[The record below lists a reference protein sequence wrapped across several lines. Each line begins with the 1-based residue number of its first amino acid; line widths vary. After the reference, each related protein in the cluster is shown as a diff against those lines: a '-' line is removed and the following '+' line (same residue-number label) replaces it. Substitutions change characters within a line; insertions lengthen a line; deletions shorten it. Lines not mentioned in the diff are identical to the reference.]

1 MKKAISFFLLLLC
14 LIVVNETYA
23 YSPKSLPISQNSD
36 QWQVNI
42 AEPKKANKK
51 KLQAKKDEFQTYQFS
66 VKNVGNSEVY
76 NVHVEVFRNEPKTK
90 YELFSLKESRL
101 ASGKTGF
108 EHANFPVA
116 TKADEVDVI
125 ITWQEH
131 PFRSMRNGQKVESRK
146 FKEHFVFKAKKIN
159 EMRINSH

>member
-23 YSPKSLPISQNSD
+23 YSPKALPISQNSD
-36 QWQVNI
+36 QWKVNI
-42 AEPKKANKK
+42 DEPKNNDKNM
-51 KLQAKKDEFQTYQFS
+51 LQAKKDEFNTYQFS

-76 NVHVEVFRNEPKTK
+76 NVQVEVFRNEPNTKTK
-90 YELFSLKESRL
+90 HELFSRKESRL

-108 EHANFPVA
+108 KHANFPVS
-116 TKADEVDVI
+116 TKANEVDVI

-146 FKEHFVFKAKKIN
+146 FKEHFVFKDEKN
-159 EMRINSH
+159 N

>member
-1 MKKAISFFLLLLC
+1 MKKVISFFLLLLC

-42 AEPKKANKK
+42 DEPKNISKNT
-51 KLQAKKDEFQTYQFS
+51 LQAKIDKFQTYHFS

-76 NVHVEVFRNEPKTK
+76 NVQVEVFRNEPNTKTK

-108 EHANFPVA
+108 RHANFPVA

-146 FKEHFVFKAKKIN
+146 FKEHFVFKETKK
-159 EMRINSH
+159 

>member
-42 AEPKKANKK
+42 DEPKKISNKV
-51 KLQAKKDEFQTYQFS
+51 LQAKKDEFQTYQFS
-66 VKNVGNSEVY
+66 VKNVGKNEVY
-76 NVHVEVFRNEPKTK
+76 NVQVEVFRNEPNMKTK
-90 YELFSLKESRL
+90 YELFSRKESHL

-108 EHANFPVA
+108 KHANFPVS

-146 FKEHFVFKAKKIN
+146 FKEHFVFKDEKK
-159 EMRINSH
+159 

>member
-1 MKKAISFFLLLLC
+1 MFC

-42 AEPKKANKK
+42 DKPKKQTRICF
-51 KLQAKKDEFQTYQFS
+51 KLKNEFQTYHFS

-76 NVHVEVFRNEPKTK
+76 NVNVEVFRNEPKTKTK

-108 EHANFPVA
+108 EQANLPVA
-116 TKADEVDVI
+116 TKADEVDVM

-131 PFRSMRNGQKVESRK
+131 PFRSMRNGQKWSLENLKSIL
-146 FKEHFVFKAKKIN
+146 F
-159 EMRINSH
+159 

>member
-1 MKKAISFFLLLLC
+1 MKKTISFFLLLLC

-23 YSPKSLPISQNSD
+23 YSPNSLPISQNSN

-42 AEPKKANKK
+42 DEPKKTSKNM
-51 KLQAKKDEFQTYQFS
+51 LQAKKDEFQTYHFS

-76 NVHVEVFRNEPKTK
+76 NVQVEVFRNEPNTKTK

-108 EHANFPVA
+108 RHANFPVA

-125 ITWQEH
+125 ITWQEY
-131 PFRSMRNGQKVESRK
+131 PFRSMRSGQKVGSRK
-146 FKEHFVFKAKKIN
+146 FKEHFVFKESKK
-159 EMRINSH
+159 

>member
-1 MKKAISFFLLLLC
+1 MQKAISFFLLLFC

-23 YSPKSLPISQNSD
+23 YSLKSLPISQNSD

-42 AEPKKANKK
+42 DKPKKTNKNM
-51 KLQAKKDEFQTYQFS
+51 LQAKKEEFQTYHFS

-76 NVHVEVFRNEPKTK
+76 NVNVEVFRNEPNKKTK

-108 EHANFPVA
+108 EHANLPVA

-146 FKEHFVFKAKKIN
+146 FKEHFVFKEAKK
-159 EMRINSH
+159 

>member
-1 MKKAISFFLLLLC
+1 MKKALSFFFLLFC

-42 AEPKKANKK
+42 DEVKKTSEKLLQPKKGV
-51 KLQAKKDEFQTYQFS
+51 FQTYHFS
-66 VKNVGNSEVY
+66 VKNIGKSEVY
-76 NVHVEVFRNEPKTK
+76 NVQVEVFRNEPNTKTK

-108 EHANFPVA
+108 EHANFPVS
-116 TKADEVDVI
+116 TKADEVNVI

-131 PFRSMRNGQKVESRK
+131 PFRSMRNGQKVEARK
-146 FKEHFVFKAKKIN
+146 FKEHFVFKEEK
-159 EMRINSH
+159 

>member
-1 MKKAISFFLLLLC
+1 MKKTISFFLLLLC
-14 LIVVNETYA
+14 LVVVNETYA

-42 AEPKKANKK
+42 DEPKKTSKNM
-51 KLQAKKDEFQTYQFS
+51 LQAKKDKFQTYQFS
-66 VKNVGNSEVY
+66 VKNVGENEVY
-76 NVHVEVFRNEPKTK
+76 NVKVEVFRNEPNMKTK
-90 YELFSLKESRL
+90 YELFSLKEGRL

-108 EHANFPVA
+108 RHANFPVSIKSDA
-116 TKADEVDVI
+116 VDVI

-146 FKEHFVFKAKKIN
+146 FKEHFVFKEAVK
-159 EMRINSH
+159 

>member
-1 MKKAISFFLLLLC
+1 MKKTISFFLLLLC

-23 YSPKSLPISQNSD
+23 YSPKALPISQNSD

-42 AEPKKANKK
+42 DESKKISKK
-51 KLQAKKDEFQTYQFS
+51 TLQAKKDEFQTYQFS

-76 NVHVEVFRNEPKTK
+76 NVQVEVFRNEPKTKTK

-108 EHANFPVA
+108 RHAHFPVA
-116 TKADEVDVI
+116 TKADVVDVI

-146 FKEHFVFKAKKIN
+146 FKEHFVFKDEKK
-159 EMRINSH
+159 

>member
-1 MKKAISFFLLLLC
+1 MQKAISFFLLLFC

-42 AEPKKANKK
+42 DKPKKTNKNM
-51 KLQAKKDEFQTYQFS
+51 LQAKKDEFQTYHFS

-76 NVHVEVFRNEPKTK
+76 NVNVEVFRNGPNKKTK

-108 EHANFPVA
+108 EHANLPVA

-146 FKEHFVFKAKKIN
+146 FKEHFVFKEAKK
-159 EMRINSH
+159 

>member
-1 MKKAISFFLLLLC
+1 MQKAISFFLLLFC

-23 YSPKSLPISQNSD
+23 YSPKSLPISQNSG
-36 QWQVNI
+36 QWLVNI
-42 AEPKKANKK
+42 DKPKKTNKNM
-51 KLQAKKDEFQTYQFS
+51 LQAKKNEFQTYHFS
-66 VKNVGNSEVY
+66 VKNIGDSEVY
-76 NVHVEVFRNEPKTK
+76 NVNVEVFRNEPNKKTK

-108 EHANFPVA
+108 EHANLPVA

-131 PFRSMRNGQKVESRK
+131 PFRLMRNGQKVESRK
-146 FKEHFVFKAKKIN
+146 FKEHFVFKEAKK
-159 EMRINSH
+159 

>member
-42 AEPKKANKK
+42 DEPKKINNKV
-51 KLQAKKDEFQTYQFS
+51 LQAKKDEFQTYQFS
-66 VKNVGNSEVY
+66 VKNVGKNEVY
-76 NVHVEVFRNEPKTK
+76 NVQVEVFCNEPNMKTK
-90 YELFSLKESRL
+90 YELFSRKESRL
-101 ASGKTGF
+101 ASGKIGF
-108 EHANFPVA
+108 KHANFPVS

-146 FKEHFVFKAKKIN
+146 FKEHFVFKDEKK
-159 EMRINSH
+159 

>member
-1 MKKAISFFLLLLC
+1 MQKAISFFLLLFC

-23 YSPKSLPISQNSD
+23 YSPKSLPISQNSG
-36 QWQVNI
+36 QWLVNI
-42 AEPKKANKK
+42 DKPKKTNKNM
-51 KLQAKKDEFQTYQFS
+51 LQAKKNEFQTYHFS
-66 VKNVGNSEVY
+66 VKNIGNSEVY
-76 NVHVEVFRNEPKTK
+76 NVNVEVFRNEPNKKTK

-108 EHANFPVA
+108 EHANLPVA

-146 FKEHFVFKAKKIN
+146 FKEHFVFKEAKK
-159 EMRINSH
+159 

>member
-14 LIVVNETYA
+14 LIAVNETYA

-36 QWQVNI
+36 QWKVNFD
-42 AEPKKANKK
+42 EPKNIGNNM
-51 KLQAKKDEFQTYQFS
+51 LQAKEDEFKTYQFS

-76 NVHVEVFRNEPKTK
+76 NVQVDVFRNEPKTK
-90 YELFSLKESRL
+90 TKYELFSQKESRL

-146 FKEHFVFKAKKIN
+146 FKEHFVFKDEKN
-159 EMRINSH
+159 N

>member
-1 MKKAISFFLLLLC
+1 ML
-14 LIVVNETYA
+14 ETVKYITYKSK
-23 YSPKSLPISQNSD
+23 YSATNQN
-36 QWQVNI
+36 
-42 AEPKKANKK
+42 
-51 KLQAKKDEFQTYQFS
+51 
-66 VKNVGNSEVY
+66 
-76 NVHVEVFRNEPKTK
+76 KTK

-108 EHANFPVA
+108 EHANFPVS

-146 FKEHFVFKAKKIN
+146 FKEHFVLKMKKQMKC
-159 EMRINSH
+159 E

>member
-1 MKKAISFFLLLLC
+1 MQKAISFFLLLFC

-42 AEPKKANKK
+42 DKPKKTHKNM
-51 KLQAKKDEFQTYQFS
+51 LQAKKDEFQTYHFS

-76 NVHVEVFRNEPKTK
+76 NVNVEVFRNEPNKKTK

-108 EHANFPVA
+108 EHANLPVA

-146 FKEHFVFKAKKIN
+146 FKEHFVFKEAKK
-159 EMRINSH
+159 

>member
-23 YSPKSLPISQNSD
+23 YSPKSLPISQHSN

-42 AEPKKANKK
+42 DEVKKR
-51 KLQAKKDEFQTYQFS
+51 
-66 VKNVGNSEVY
+66 VKNCCNLKRCISSILFLCKNLGKSEVY
-76 NVHVEVFRNEPKTK
+76 NVQVEVFRNEPNTKTK
-90 YELFSLKESRL
+90 YELLSLKESRL
-101 ASGKTGF
+101 ASNKTGF
-108 EHANFPVA
+108 EHANLPIS
-116 TKADEVDVI
+116 TKTDEVDVI

-146 FKEHFVFKAKKIN
+146 FKEHFVFKESKK
-159 EMRINSH
+159 

>member
-1 MKKAISFFLLLLC
+1 MKKTISFFLLLLC
-14 LIVVNETYA
+14 IVVVNEAYA

-42 AEPKKANKK
+42 DEVKRTSEKLLQPKKGV
-51 KLQAKKDEFQTYQFS
+51 FQTYHFS
-66 VKNVGNSEVY
+66 VKNLGKSEVY
-76 NVHVEVFRNEPKTK
+76 NVQVEVFRNEPNTKTK

-101 ASGKTGF
+101 AGGKTGF
-108 EHANFPVA
+108 EHANFPVS
-116 TKADEVDVI
+116 TKSDKVDVI

-146 FKEHFVFKAKKIN
+146 FKEHFVFKEAVK
-159 EMRINSH
+159 

>member
-1 MKKAISFFLLLLC
+1 MQKAISFFLLLFC

-42 AEPKKANKK
+42 DKPKKTNKNM
-51 KLQAKKDEFQTYQFS
+51 LQAKKDKFQTYHFS

-76 NVHVEVFRNEPKTK
+76 NVNVEVFRNEPNKKTK

-108 EHANFPVA
+108 EHANLPVA

-146 FKEHFVFKAKKIN
+146 FKEHFVFKEAKK
-159 EMRINSH
+159 

>member
-1 MKKAISFFLLLLC
+1 MKKTISFFLLLLC
-14 LIVVNETYA
+14 LVVVNEAYA

-42 AEPKKANKK
+42 DEVKRTSEKLLQPKKGV
-51 KLQAKKDEFQTYQFS
+51 FQTYHFS
-66 VKNVGNSEVY
+66 VKNLGKSEVY
-76 NVHVEVFRNEPKTK
+76 NVQVEVFRNEPNTKTK

-101 ASGKTGF
+101 AGGKTGF
-108 EHANFPVA
+108 EHADFPVS
-116 TKADEVDVI
+116 TKSDKVDVI

-146 FKEHFVFKAKKIN
+146 FKEHFVFKEAVK
-159 EMRINSH
+159 

>member
-1 MKKAISFFLLLLC
+1 MKKTISFFLLLLC
-14 LIVVNETYA
+14 LVVVKETYA

-42 AEPKKANKK
+42 DEVKKTSEKLLQPKKGV
-51 KLQAKKDEFQTYQFS
+51 FQTYHFS
-66 VKNVGNSEVY
+66 VKNLGKSEVY
-76 NVHVEVFRNEPKTK
+76 NVQVEVFRNEPNTKTK

-116 TKADEVDVI
+116 TKADEIAVI

-146 FKEHFVFKAKKIN
+146 FKEHFVFKEAVK
-159 EMRINSH
+159 

>member
-1 MKKAISFFLLLLC
+1 MKKTISFFLLLLC
-14 LIVVNETYA
+14 LVVVNETYA

-42 AEPKKANKK
+42 DEPKKTSKNM
-51 KLQAKKDEFQTYQFS
+51 LQAKKDKFQTYFFS
-66 VKNVGNSEVY
+66 VKNLGKNEVY
-76 NVHVEVFRNEPKTK
+76 NVQVEVFRSEPNTKIK
-90 YELFSLKESRL
+90 YELYSQKEGRL

-108 EHANFPVA
+108 RHANLPIS

-131 PFRSMRNGQKVESRK
+131 PFRSIRNGQKVESQK
-146 FKEHFVFKAKKIN
+146 FKEHFVFKEAVK
-159 EMRINSH
+159 

>member
-14 LIVVNETYA
+14 LIAVNETYA

-36 QWQVNI
+36 QWKVNI
-42 AEPKKANKK
+42 DEPKNIGNNM
-51 KLQAKKDEFQTYQFS
+51 LQAKKDEFQTYQFS

-76 NVHVEVFRNEPKTK
+76 NVQVEVFRNEPKTK
-90 YELFSLKESRL
+90 TKYELFSRKESRL

-108 EHANFPVA
+108 EHTNFPLA

-146 FKEHFVFKAKKIN
+146 FKEHFVFKAEKN
-159 EMRINSH
+159 N

>member
-14 LIVVNETYA
+14 LIAVNETYA

-36 QWQVNI
+36 QWKVNI
-42 AEPKKANKK
+42 DEPKNIGNNM
-51 KLQAKKDEFQTYQFS
+51 LQAKEDEFKTYQFS

-76 NVHVEVFRNEPKTK
+76 NVQVEVFLNEPKTKTK
-90 YELFSLKESRL
+90 YELFSRKESRL

-146 FKEHFVFKAKKIN
+146 FKEHFVFKDEKN
-159 EMRINSH
+159 N

>member
-1 MKKAISFFLLLLC
+1 M
-14 LIVVNETYA
+14 
-23 YSPKSLPISQNSD
+23 
-36 QWQVNI
+36 
-42 AEPKKANKK
+42 
-51 KLQAKKDEFQTYQFS
+51 LQAKKMNFKHIIFS

-76 NVHVEVFRNEPKTK
+76 NVNVEVFRNEPNKKTK

-108 EHANFPVA
+108 EHANLPVA

-131 PFRSMRNGQKVESRK
+131 PFRSMRNGQKLNLENLKSIL
-146 FKEHFVFKAKKIN
+146 FLKKPKVNGI
-159 EMRINSH
+159 RIYSHYH